1 MRHLL
6 TLFDLSH
13 EEVRLLL
20 ETAGELKSRLKSGL
34 RESIYAGHV
43 LGLLFEKPSLR
54 TRVSFEAAISQL
66 GGTAIYLG
74 TDAGWGKRES
84 LEDFSRVLT
93 CYVDA
98 VVYRGKHHELLERFA
113 AHANCPVI
121 NGLTDTSHP
130 CQALGDLLTMQEL
143 HGDLSQQTLA
153 FVGDGNNVA
162 HSLAVACALVG
173 AKFVLATPKEYQFT
187 DEYLARV
194 QAAHPQADIEQT
206 TDPLVAVQGASFVY
220 TDVWASMGQE
230 SETARRQQAF
240 AAYQVT
246 AELMQAAGPEAIFLH
261 CLPARRGQEVTD
273 EVIDSDQS
281 AVVQQAENRL
291 HAQKAMLAWLFEHR

>member
-6 TLFDLSH
+6 TLFDISH
-13 EEVRLLL
+13 EEIPSLLQ
-20 ETAGELKSRLKSGL
+20 TAEELKARLRQGL
-34 RESIYAGHV
+34 REPIYAGHV
-43 LGLLFEKPSLR
+43 IGLLFEKPSLR
-54 TRVSFEAAISQL
+54 TRVSFEAAISHL

-74 TDAGWGKRES
+74 SDAGWGKRES

-93 CYVDA
+93 SYVDA
-98 VVYRGKHHELLERFA
+98 VVYRGKQHAQLEQFA

-143 HGDLSQQTLA
+143 HGDLSQQTLV

-173 AKFVLATPKEYQFT
+173 AKFVLATPQEYQLS
-187 DEYLARV
+187 DEYIARV
-194 QAAHPQADIEQT
+194 KQALPTANIEQT
-206 TDPLVAVQGASFVY
+206 PDPLAAVRGANAVY

-230 SETARRQQAF
+230 AETARRRQAF
-240 AAYQVT
+240 APYQVN
-246 AELMQAAGPEAIFLH
+246 AQLMQAAGPQAKFLH
-261 CLPARRGQEVTD
+261 CLPAKRGEEVTD
-273 EVIDSDQS
+273 EVIDSEQS
-281 AVVQQAENRL
+281 VVVQQAENRL
-291 HAQKAMLAWLFEHR
+291 HAQKAILAWLFEHR